1 MLHDYGVKLKC
12 MMEILFKAMAKSVD
26 LEESS
31 FLSQFGDQPIMQVRF
46 NFYPP
51 CSRPD
56 MVLRVKAHSDRSG
69 VTVLLQDD
77 VVEGLQILKDDR
89 WIKVPVIP
97 HAHVVNLGDQMQ
109 VCLKSLECV

>member
-12 MMEILFKAMAKSVD
+12 MMEILFKAMAKSLD

-51 CSRPD
+51 CSIPD
-56 MVLRVKAHSDRSG
+56 MVLGVKAHSDRSG

-77 VVEGLQILKDDR
+77 VVEGLKFSKMIDGLR
-89 WIKVPVIP
+89 F
-97 HAHVVNLGDQMQ
+97 L
-109 VCLKSLECV
+109 